1 MIRPWKRSAQRCL
14 NDSSFTF
21 LIHDDDDDDSDGD
34 DDVPLRAAQLNK
46 FELSGDNYSKRV

>member
-1 MIRPWKRSAQRCL
+1 VIRPWKRSAQRCL

>member
-21 LIHDDDDDDSDGD
+21 SIHDDDDDDDDDSDGD
-34 DDVPLRAAQLNK
+34 DDVPLRAA
-46 FELSGDNYSKRV
+46 